1 MAIDRNLVQGS
12 MAMMILRLLE
22 TKDMYGYEMIEAL
35 RERSN
40 NVFELKAG
48 TLYPLLHSLESRGD
62 VVSYEDNTSGR
73 KEEGMAGIPDC
84 SFRSVESSERVLIM
98 GKEEKR
104 VVLAAH
110 EEAEQPAAEENTDWR
125 NAGSIRDYLDAIGEQ
140 IENPHARC
148 AIRREIGNHIEE
160 QTEDYHREGMTPWQP
175 HRKRYARWGI
185 RCRPAGN

>member
-62 VVSYEDNTSGR
+62 VVSYEDNTSGKTR
-73 KEEGMAGIPDC
+73 KYYQLTPAGT
-84 SFRSVESSERVLIM
+84 
-98 GKEEKR
+98 KHAEEKKKEWQEYQTA
-104 VVLAAH
+104 VSGVLSL
-110 EEAEQPAAEENTDWR
+110 QR
-125 NAGSIRDYLDAIGEQ
+125 G
-140 IENPHARC
+140 C
-148 AIRREIGNHIEE
+148 
-160 QTEDYHREGMTPWQP
+160 
-175 HRKRYARWGI
+175 
-185 RCRPAGN
+185 